1 MPTPTSTSKKQE
13 PADRR
18 TGKKREGIAHRLYTG
33 QISYDFV
40 GTRKRWYTIS
50 AILVAVALLSLLI
63 RGLNLGIEFSG
74 GADFQAPTRVTS
86 TTVDQVRNAVRQ
98 TNLPEMD
105 GLSVTT
111 IGDNTVRVQ
120 ARTLDAQTEVPVVRE
135 AIAKEL
141 QIAPDQVAYSLI
153 GASWGKQIT
162 QQGLIALAVFL
173 ALVMLLIW
181 IYFRD
186 LKMSISAIVA
196 LLHDLVLTVGIYA
209 LIGFTFTPAT
219 LIGLLTI
226 LGYSLYDTVVVF
238 DKVRENVKDLRKTR
252 RTYSAAANIAV
263 NQVLVRSIN
272 TTVIAVLPVAAL
284 LVAGAF
290 ILGTGPLKDLGLA
303 LFVGMLTGAYSSI
316 FIATPLLVDMKERE
330 AGMKEHRAKLERR
343 DSRRRGKGSDNSALA
358 AAEAEVNAMQDPD
371 TPADLRRGRDDD
383 DDWDDEDDSRTGG
396 ELAGPLSR
404 TRVTTVR
411 TSTTGRSTPGA
422 GSADTEG
429 GAPGDSGSARRPQPR
444 NTSRSQRK
452 K

>member
-1 MPTPTSTSKKQE
+1 MATKKKN
-13 PADRR
+13 
-18 TGKKREGIAHRLYTG
+18 GLAHRLYTG
-33 QISYDFV
+33 QVSYDFV
-40 GTRKRWYTIS
+40 GTRKRWYTVS
-50 AILVAVALLSLLI
+50 AVLIGIALLALLV

-86 TTVDQVRNAVRQ
+86 TTVDEVRTAVRN

-105 GLSVTT
+105 SLSVTT

-120 ARTLDAQTEVPVVRE
+120 TRTLDAQTEVPQVRE
-135 AIAKEL
+135 AIASEL
-141 QIAPDQVAYSLI
+141 NINPDQVAYSLI

-173 ALVMLLIW
+173 ALVMIMIW

-186 LKMSISAIVA
+186 LKMSIAAIVA
-196 LLHDLVLTVGIYA
+196 LIHDLLVTVGIYA
-209 LIGFTFTPAT
+209 LVGFTFTPAT

-238 DKVRENVKDLRKTR
+238 DKVRENVKDLRKTK
-252 RTYSAAANIAV
+252 RTYSVAANDAV

-272 TTVIAVLPVAAL
+272 TTVIAVLPIAAL

-303 LFVGMLTGAYSSI
+303 LFVGMLAGAYSSI
-316 FIATPLLVDMKERE
+316 FIATPLLVGMKERE
-330 AGMKEHRAKLERR
+330 SGMKEHRERIAR
-343 DSRRRGKGSDNSALA
+343 REGRRRGKDREPSNSELA

-371 TPADLRRGRDDD
+371 SPADLRGSRDDE
-383 DDWDDEDDSRTGG
+383 WDTYDGDEDGSRTEG

-404 TRVTTVR
+404 TRITTVR
-411 TSTTGRSTPGA
+411 TSGASRSDSGSGDGDRGRTREVG
-422 GSADTEG
+422 E
-429 GAPGDSGSARRPQPR
+429 SGSARRPQPR

>member
-1 MPTPTSTSKKQE
+1 MATKKKN
-13 PADRR
+13 
-18 TGKKREGIAHRLYTG
+18 GLAHRLYTG
-33 QISYDFV
+33 QVSYDFV
-40 GTRKRWYTIS
+40 GTRKRWYTVS
-50 AILVAVALLSLLI
+50 AVLIGIALLALLV

-86 TTVDQVRNAVRQ
+86 TTVDEVRTAVRN

-105 GLSVTT
+105 SLSVTT

-120 ARTLDAQTEVPVVRE
+120 TRTLDAQTEVPQVRE
-135 AIAKEL
+135 AIASEL
-141 QIAPDQVAYSLI
+141 NINPDQVAYSLI

-173 ALVMLLIW
+173 ALVMIMIW

-186 LKMSISAIVA
+186 LKMSIAAIVA
-196 LLHDLVLTVGIYA
+196 LIHDLLVTVGIYA
-209 LIGFTFTPAT
+209 LVGFTFTPAT

-238 DKVRENVKDLRKTR
+238 DKVRENVKDLRKTK
-252 RTYSAAANIAV
+252 RTYSVAANDAV

-272 TTVIAVLPVAAL
+272 TTVIAVLPIAAL

-303 LFVGMLTGAYSSI
+303 LFVGMLAGAYSSI
-316 FIATPLLVDMKERE
+316 FIATPLLVGMKERE
-330 AGMKEHRAKLERR
+330 SGMKEHRERIAR
-343 DSRRRGKGSDNSALA
+343 REGRRRGKDREPSNSELA

-371 TPADLRRGRDDD
+371 SPADLRGSRDDE
-383 DDWDDEDDSRTGG
+383 WDTYDGDEDGSRSEG

-404 TRVTTVR
+404 TRITTVR
-411 TSTTGRSTPGA
+411 TSGASRSGSGSGSGSGDGDRGRTR
-422 GSADTEG
+422 EV
-429 GAPGDSGSARRPQPR
+429 GDSGSARRPQPR

>member
-1 MPTPTSTSKKQE
+1 MATKKKN
-13 PADRR
+13 
-18 TGKKREGIAHRLYTG
+18 GLAHRLYTG
-33 QISYDFV
+33 QVSYDFV
-40 GTRKRWYTIS
+40 GTRKRWYTVS
-50 AILVAVALLSLLI
+50 AVLIGIALLALLV

-86 TTVDQVRNAVRQ
+86 TTVDEVRTAVRN

-105 GLSVTT
+105 SLSVTT

-120 ARTLDAQTEVPVVRE
+120 TRTLDAQTEVPQVRE
-135 AIAKEL
+135 AIASEL
-141 QIAPDQVAYSLI
+141 NINPDQVAYSLI

-173 ALVMLLIW
+173 ALVMIMIW

-186 LKMSISAIVA
+186 LKMSIAAIVA
-196 LLHDLVLTVGIYA
+196 LIHDLLVTVGIYA
-209 LIGFTFTPAT
+209 LVGFTFTPAT

-238 DKVRENVKDLRKTR
+238 DKVRENVKDLRKTK
-252 RTYSAAANIAV
+252 RTYSVAANDAV

-272 TTVIAVLPVAAL
+272 TTVIAVLPIAAL

-303 LFVGMLTGAYSSI
+303 LFVGMLAGAYSSI
-316 FIATPLLVDMKERE
+316 FIATPLLVGMKERE
-330 AGMKEHRAKLERR
+330 SGMKEHRERIAR
-343 DSRRRGKGSDNSALA
+343 REGRRRGKDREPSNSELA

-371 TPADLRRGRDDD
+371 SPADLRGSRDDE
-383 DDWDDEDDSRTGG
+383 WDTYDGDEDGSRTEG

-404 TRVTTVR
+404 TRITTVR
-411 TSTTGRSTPGA
+411 TSGASRSGSGSGSGSGDGDRGRTR
-422 GSADTEG
+422 EV
-429 GAPGDSGSARRPQPR
+429 GDSGSARRPQPR

>member
-1 MPTPTSTSKKQE
+1 MATKKKN
-13 PADRR
+13 
-18 TGKKREGIAHRLYTG
+18 GLAHRLYTG
-33 QISYDFV
+33 QVSYDFV
-40 GTRKRWYTIS
+40 GTRKRWYTVS
-50 AILVAVALLSLLI
+50 AVLIGIALLALLV

-86 TTVDQVRNAVRQ
+86 TTVDEVRTAVRN

-105 GLSVTT
+105 SLSVTT

-120 ARTLDAQTEVPVVRE
+120 TRTLDAQTAVPQVRE
-135 AIAKEL
+135 AIASEL
-141 QIAPDQVAYSLI
+141 NINPDQVAYSLI

-173 ALVMLLIW
+173 ALVMIMIW

-186 LKMSISAIVA
+186 LKMSIAAIVA
-196 LLHDLVLTVGIYA
+196 LIHDLLVTVGIYA
-209 LIGFTFTPAT
+209 LVGFTFTPAT

-238 DKVRENVKDLRKTR
+238 DKVRENVKDLRKTK
-252 RTYSAAANIAV
+252 RTYSVAANDAV

-272 TTVIAVLPVAAL
+272 TTVIAVLPIAAL

-303 LFVGMLTGAYSSI
+303 LFVGMLAGAYSSI
-316 FIATPLLVDMKERE
+316 FIATPLLVGMKERE
-330 AGMKEHRAKLERR
+330 SGMKEHRERIAR
-343 DSRRRGKGSDNSALA
+343 REGRRRGKDREPSNSELA

-371 TPADLRRGRDDD
+371 SPADLRGSRDDE
-383 DDWDDEDDSRTGG
+383 WDTYDGDEDGSRSEG

-404 TRVTTVR
+404 TRITTVR
-411 TSTTGRSTPGA
+411 TSGASRSGSGSGSGSGDGDRGRTR
-422 GSADTEG
+422 EV
-429 GAPGDSGSARRPQPR
+429 GDSGSARRPQPR